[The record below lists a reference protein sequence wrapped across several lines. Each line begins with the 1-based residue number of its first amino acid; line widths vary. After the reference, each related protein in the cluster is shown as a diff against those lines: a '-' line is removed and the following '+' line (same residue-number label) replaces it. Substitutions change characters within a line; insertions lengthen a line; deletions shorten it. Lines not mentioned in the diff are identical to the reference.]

1 MRAATAK
8 FRSCFY
14 WFPKKS
20 NACGGAQEGL
30 SGRIG
35 VESLLFSGVPALFL
49 PGSAVAAARRT
60 SNSEAMVPHRDH
72 HRVSSR
78 TRGVTDHRCFVF
90 RASFVPGSTGS
101 LTRNRPD
108 SDSKLI
114 LGCALNLR
122 MTGPSDIM

>member
-60 SNSEAMVPHRDH
+60 SNSEATVPHRDH

-90 RASFVPGSTGS
+90 REAQSCRMPS
-101 LTRNRPD
+101 LEMDDGD
-108 SDSKLI
+108 SDADGVAMVCCI
-114 LGCALNLR
+114 TRIPALR
-122 MTGPSDIM
+122 S

>member
-20 NACGGAQEGL
+20 IACGGAQEGL

-35 VESLLFSGVPALFL
+35 VERLLFSGVPALFL

-60 SNSEAMVPHRDH
+60 SNSEATVDD
-72 HRVSSR
+72 
-78 TRGVTDHRCFVF
+78 G
-90 RASFVPGSTGS
+90 
-101 LTRNRPD
+101 D
-108 SDSKLI
+108 SDADGVAMVCCI
-114 LGCALNLR
+114 TRIPALR
-122 MTGPSDIM
+122 S